1 MLRLELIEDSSK
13 VGTNSWFVWVGLSY
27 AAVTV
32 TYRQQCLPQLW
43 WLGQSHHSHLKPAP
57 SSTILNHLT
66 PYFPIFSPFSPHIS
80 IQSPGP
86 LSPKVTVEPVS
97 PVSPPRSCEAIDG
110 YGGRSLWNEAGVL
123 RRNSRHDA
131 VQRLWLGAAKT
142 GSRDQWRDERISPS
156 GAFQKWGI
164 PQKTIIGLN
173 SQIVGLDDFWGR
185 LWLRKAPYDW
195 GNHPTS

>member
-1 MLRLELIEDSSK
+1 MLRLELIEDSGK

-66 PYFPIFSPFSPHIS
+66 PYFPRFSPYFPIYFHPIPRSSFSESHR
-80 IQSPGP
+80 GARFARFA
-86 LSPKVTVEPVS
+86 
-97 PVSPPRSCEAIDG
+97 PRSCEAIDG

-142 GSRDQWRDERISPS
+142 ESRDQWRDERISLI
-156 GAFQKWGI
+156 WGFPKMVWPI
-164 PQKTIIGLN
+164 YHHDISLGIAH
-173 SQIVGLDDFWGR
+173 S
-185 LWLRKAPYDW
+185 
-195 GNHPTS
+195 NHTQ